1 MPPLQVAVSH
11 SFLDFDFRLNT
22 FDMTSRKQKRSV
34 GISGKLSRSPGKQHV
49 APQNVLLKR
58 RQAQR
63 MPSLFD
69 RPRHLTIQR
78 L

>member
-1 MPPLQVAVSH
+1 MRPLQVAISD
-11 SFLDFDFRLNT
+11 SPLDFDFRLNT
-22 FDMTSRKQKRSV
+22 FGVSSRKRKRFA
-34 GISGKLSRSPGKQHV
+34 GISGKLSRFPGKQHV

-69 RPRHLTIQR
+69 HLWR
-78 L
+78 LTGPPL

>member
-1 MPPLQVAVSH
+1 MPPLQVVVSG

-22 FDMTSRKQKRSV
+22 FGMSSRKQKRSA

-58 RQAQR
+58 RQA
-63 MPSLFD
+63 
-69 RPRHLTIQR
+69 
-78 L
+78 

>member
-1 MPPLQVAVSH
+1 MPALQVAISC
-11 SFLDFDFRLNT
+11 SPLDFDFRLNT
-22 FDMTSRKQKRSV
+22 FDISSRKQKRSA

-69 RPRHLTIQR
+69 RLWRLTGPP